1 MAEDDAVRVGNPIPR
16 IAAVEAGN
24 ALTVIVTWADGRRD
38 CIDLAPLILAKKWF
52 KPLRTD
58 RGLFERV
65 VVEDYGAGIRWNDD
79 LDMASYTLERLAQVQ
94 QVMSAEEFNA
104 WKDRHH
110 LTLDA
115 VPSVLGIS
123 RRQAAAYASGEKTI
137 DRAIKLACLG
147 YDAIMPEAEK
157 RI

>member
-1 MAEDDAVRVGNPIPR
+1 MTDMIQVGKPIPR
-16 IAAVEAGN
+16 ITAVTAGES
-24 ALTVIVTWADGRRD
+24 LTVIITWESGHSET
-38 CIDLAPLILAKKWF
+38 IDLAPLILAKKWF
-52 KPLRTD
+52 KPLRD
-58 RGLFERV
+58 RAVFERV
-65 VVEDYGAGIRWNDD
+65 AVEDHGSGICWGDD

-94 QVMSAEEFNA
+94 QAMTAEDFNH

-137 DRAIKLACLG
+137 DRAIKLACRG
-147 YDAIMPEAEK
+147 YDAFMGQ
-157 RI
+157 

>member
-1 MAEDDAVRVGNPIPR
+1 MADTVRVGTPIPR
-16 IAAVEAGN
+16 IAAVEAG
-24 ALTVIVTWADGRRD
+24 AELTVVVTWDNGRRD
-38 CIDLAPLILAKKWF
+38 VVDLAPLILAKKWF
-52 KPLRTD
+52 KALRND
-58 RGLFERV
+58 RALFERV
-65 VVEDYGAGIRWNDD
+65 EVEEYGTGIRWNDD

-94 QVMSAEEFNA
+94 QVMSPEEFNT

-137 DRAIKLACLG
+137 DRSIKLACRG
-147 YDAIMPEAEK
+147 YDTIMGAEV
-157 RI
+157 RAE

>member
-1 MAEDDAVRVGNPIPR
+1 MADIVRVGMPIPR
-16 IAAVEAGN
+16 IAAVEAG
-24 ALTVIVTWADGRRD
+24 ADLTVLVAWDTGRRD
-38 CIDLAPLILAKKWF
+38 VVDLAPLILAKKWF
-52 KPLRTD
+52 KALRHD
-58 RGLFERV
+58 RALFERV
-65 VVEDYGAGIRWNDD
+65 EVEEYGTGIRWNDD

-94 QVMSAEEFNA
+94 QVMSPEEFNT

-137 DRAIKLACLG
+137 DRSIKLACRG
-147 YDAIMPEAEK
+147 YDTIMGTEVRAE
-157 RI
+157 